1 MSLMVSISGV
11 RGIVGESL
19 TPEVAVRYAA
29 AFAEYAG
36 RGPVVLG
43 RDGRITGGPIANI
56 ISSTLLSMGCDVIA
70 LGVVPTP
77 TIGWTV
83 AQKKTAGGI
92 SVTASHNPMQWNGMK
107 FIGPSGMFLDGP
119 QNVRLQEILSG
130 APPRYV
136 GWEKVG
142 RHMKDD
148 AAAGRHLDAVLS
160 HPLVKPDAI
169 KKRSFKIVAD
179 CINAAGGAVVP
190 EMLRRLGCT
199 VIGMNTEMSGVFA
212 RTPEPLPENLGV
224 LCEAVKKHGA
234 DLGIAVDPDVDRLVF
249 ITEKGEPFG
258 EEYTV
263 TAAVDYVLGAS
274 PRGSGKVVVN
284 LSTTRAVEDVAARYG
299 ATVERTPVGEI
310 NVASRMKSIG
320 AVIGG
325 EGSGGVIFPGLHHMR
340 DAIAGI
346 GLVLSSLAVSGKTMS
361 AFRASLPEY
370 VIRKTS
376 IRSEG
381 KDTAALLDAV
391 AARLSSSARTNRDDG
406 VKFDFEDG
414 WVHLRRSNTEP
425 IVRIIAEA
433 RTPDAAEALLARFRD
448 ELG

>member
-1 MSLMVSISGV
+1 MVSISGV

-29 AFAEYAG
+29 AFAQYARGG
-36 RGPVVLG
+36 RIVLG
-43 RDGRITGGPIANI
+43 RDGRITGGALANI
-56 ISSTLLSMGCDVIA
+56 ISSTLLSMGCDVLA

-83 AQKKTAGGI
+83 AQTKAAGGI

-107 FIGPSGMFLDGP
+107 FIGPAGMFLDAP
-119 QNVRLQEILSG
+119 ENARLQEILSG
-130 APPRYV
+130 PPPRYV
-136 GWEKVG
+136 AWD
-142 RHMKDD
+142 R
-148 AAAGRHLDAVLS
+148 AGRHAKDDSAAVRHLEAVLS
-160 HPLVKPDAI
+160 HPLVRAESI
-169 KKRSFKIVAD
+169 RKRGFRIVAD

-199 VIGMNTEMSGVFA
+199 VIGMNDDMSGVFA
-212 RTPEPLPENLGV
+212 RTPEPLPENLGA
-224 LCEAVKKHGA
+224 LCEAVKRHGA

-274 PRGSGKVVVN
+274 PQGAGKVVVN

-310 NVASRMKSIG
+310 NVAGRMKAVG
-320 AVIGG
+320 ALIGG
-325 EGSGGVIFPGLHHMR
+325 EGSGGVIFPGIHHMR
-340 DAIAGI
+340 DALAGI
-346 GLVLSSLAVSGKTMS
+346 ALVLSALAGSGKTMS
-361 AFRASLPEY
+361 AFRASLPAY

-381 KDTAALLDAV
+381 KDTAALLDAL
-391 AARLSSSARTNRDDG
+391 ASRLSPSVRTNRDDG
-406 VKFDFEDG
+406 IKFDFDDG

-425 IVRIIAEA
+425 IVRVIAEA
-433 RTPDAAEALLARFRD
+433 RTPGAAEALLTRFRD

>member
-11 RGIVGESL
+11 RGVVGDSL
-19 TPEVAVRYAA
+19 TPEVVVRYAA
-29 AFAEYAG
+29 AFARYSG
-36 RGPVVLG
+36 GGKIVLG
-43 RDGRITGGPIANI
+43 RDGRITGAPFANI
-56 ISSTLLSMGCDVIA
+56 ISSTLLSMGCDVLA

-77 TIGWTV
+77 TIGLTV
-83 AQKKTAGGI
+83 ATEGAAGGI
-92 SVTASHNPMQWNGMK
+92 SITASHNPMQWNGMK

-119 QNVRLQEILSG
+119 ENARLQEILSE
-130 APPRYV
+130 PPRYAPWD
-136 GWEKVG
+136 GMG
-142 RHMKDD
+142 RHTKDE
-148 AAAGRHLDAVLS
+148 AAARRHVDAVLS

-169 KKRSFKIVAD
+169 RKRSFKIVAD
-179 CINAAGGAVVP
+179 CINAAGGVVVP
-190 EMLRRLGCT
+190 GMLRLLGCT
-199 VIGMNTEMSGVFA
+199 VIGLNDDVSGVFA
-212 RTPEPLPENLGV
+212 RTPEPLPENLGA
-224 LCEAVKKHGA
+224 LCEAVKRNGA

-274 PRGSGKVVVN
+274 PRGAGKVVVN

-299 ATVERTPVGEI
+299 ASVERTPVGEI
-310 NVASRMKSIG
+310 NVAGRMKAIG

-325 EGSGGVIFPGLHHMR
+325 EGSGGVIFPGIHHMR

-346 GLVLSSLAVSGKTMS
+346 GLILSSLAQSGKTMS

-381 KDTAALLDAV
+381 KDTAALIEAV
-391 AARLSSSARTNRDDG
+391 ASRLSTTAHTNRDDG
-406 VKFDFEDG
+406 VKFDFDDG

-425 IVRIIAEA
+425 IVRIITEA
-433 RTPDAAEALLARFRD
+433 RTAAAAEALLTRFKD